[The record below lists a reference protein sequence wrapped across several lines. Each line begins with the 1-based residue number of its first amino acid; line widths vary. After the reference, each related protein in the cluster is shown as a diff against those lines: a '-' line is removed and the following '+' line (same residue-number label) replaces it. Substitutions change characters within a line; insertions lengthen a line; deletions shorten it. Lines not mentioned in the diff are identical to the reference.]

1 MKDAKSFNSAHSVAK
16 ELQVDRLSRLL
27 DFVMDH
33 MLEPGANWVINHP
46 IISLLAVVALIF
58 WSMRGYR
65 IL

>member
-1 MKDAKSFNSAHSVAK
+1 M
-16 ELQVDRLSRLL
+16 DRLSRLL